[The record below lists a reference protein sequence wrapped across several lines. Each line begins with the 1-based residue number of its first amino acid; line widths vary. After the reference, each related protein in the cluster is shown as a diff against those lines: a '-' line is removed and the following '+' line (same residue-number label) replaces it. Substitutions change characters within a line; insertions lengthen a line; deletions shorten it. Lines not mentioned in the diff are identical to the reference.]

1 MLRTWMAALALLAI
15 FAMHGLASHASAAEP
30 IPMSPPAEPPSISSV
45 TDAHHPAHDPA
56 HHPAHHP
63 ADHGG
68 PEAAPDAATLTP
80 VASLDGGDHDGG
92 HHAMQVLGLCVAVL
106 ATAAIAL
113 LRLIRPAPGVV
124 AVRPRALRSVPAPVA
139 ARNAHAPPDLHALS
153 VLRC

>member
-1 MLRTWMAALALLAI
+1 MLRTWWAALALLAI

-30 IPMSPPAEPPSISSV
+30 IPEAMPSVPAE
-45 TDAHHPAHDPA
+45 TDAPHAARHPASH
-56 HHPAHHP
+56 
-63 ADHGG
+63 
-68 PEAAPDAATLTP
+68 AAPDAARHAAPLP
-80 VASLDGGDHDGG
+80 PLAALDGEGHDGG

-113 LRLIRPAPGVV
+113 LRLARPTRGVL
-124 AVRPRALRSVPAPVA
+124 ALLPRAVHTATAPAA

>member
-30 IPMSPPAEPPSISSV
+30 IPMSPPAEPQSIPVV
-45 TDAHHPAHDPA
+45 TDAHHPAHD
-56 HHPAHHP
+56 P